1 MREGALREILD
12 TMLAELRIENL
23 VLIERVH
30 LELCGGFNAF
40 TGETGAGKSL
50 LVDALNLLF
59 GARGEPDL
67 VRPGAEAA
75 EVSARFLLSDPEIV
89 HALKE
94 NLGVAFEETEKPRA
108 AQVWELVVSRQL
120 PRTGRARAHANGR
133 PLALP
138 ALKSLG
144 EHLLDIHGQHENQ
157 SLLRTAARLEILD
170 RFAEAWDT
178 REAVRGAYAKASA
191 AAQALAA
198 VRRAARERSG
208 REELL
213 RFQLRELDDAQLEG
227 LDPAA
232 LESELK
238 LLRGGVR
245 IRDACAQAAE
255 LLDGEDVAS
264 AAGLCARGLKGL
276 EALGDLGPEAA
287 KLVQRLDSV
296 LAEARDLAGDL
307 QTLAEKARNDPER
320 LSELEDRRARLKSLE
335 RKYARDLEG
344 LRVFHEQLQR
354 EADGLENVEAR
365 TRTCETALEVA
376 SAELKACAAKLTKL
390 RRNAARELE
399 KAAATEL
406 AELGLKGAALKVA
419 LEPHPKPAA
428 APSTESAEDAER
440 ESLRLLPPEIHAT
453 GAEHAELLFSAN
465 PDLPP
470 KPLAECASGGELS
483 RVMLALKGILAR
495 HNGADRLPVVV
506 FDEVDQGVGGRMG
519 AVLGKK
525 LAALARLRQVLIVTH
540 QPQIAVYAEAQFT
553 VEKRRVGEHTQV
565 SAKLLDEAGRVD
577 ELAQMLRGAAAS
589 EHTRAEAKEMLR
601 AARADLKPAKAG
613 KTKG

>member
-1 MREGALREILD
+1 
-12 TMLAELRIENL
+12 MLAELRIENL

-30 LELCGGFNAF
+30 LELCSGFNAF

-59 GARGEPDL
+59 GARGDADL

-94 NLGVAFEETEKPRA
+94 NLGVAFEEPEGKRGA
-108 AQVWELVVSRQL
+108 HVWELVVSRQL
-120 PRTGRARAHANGR
+120 PRSGRARAHANGR

-157 SLLRTAARLEILD
+157 SLLRPAARLEILD
-170 RFAEAWDT
+170 RFAEAWDA
-178 REAVRGAYAKASA
+178 REAVRTAHARAGETAR
-191 AAQALAA
+191 ALAE
-198 VRRAARERSG
+198 VRRAARERTG

-227 LDPAA
+227 LDPEA
-232 LESELK
+232 LEGELK
-238 LLRGGVR
+238 LLRGGAR
-245 IRDACAQAAE
+245 IRDAFAQAAE
-255 LLDGEDVAS
+255 LLDGEDSAS

-276 EALGDLGPEAA
+276 ETLGDVGPGAA
-287 KLVQRLDSV
+287 KLVQRLDSL
-296 LAEARDLAGDL
+296 LAEARDLAAELTG
-307 QTLAEKARNDPER
+307 LAEKARSDPER
-320 LSELEDRRARLKSLE
+320 LTELEERRARLKSLE
-335 RKYARDLEG
+335 RKYARDLAG
-344 LRVFHEQLQR
+344 LRAFHEQLQR
-354 EADGLENVEAR
+354 DAEGLQNVETR
-365 TRTCETALEVA
+365 TRACEGALEA
-376 SAELKACAAKLTKL
+376 ACLDLKAAAAKLTRM
-390 RRNAARELE
+390 RRAAARELE
-399 KAAATEL
+399 KAVAVEL

-419 LEPHPKPAA
+419 LEPHAKAAVPAA
-428 APSTESAEDAER
+428 PEDVESEAARLVPAEF
-440 ESLRLLPPEIHAT
+440 HAT
-453 GAEHAELLFSAN
+453 GAEYAELLFSAN

-519 AVLGKK
+519 AVLGLK
-525 LAALARLRQVLIVTH
+525 LAALAKIRQVLIVTH

-565 SAKLLDEAGRVD
+565 GAKLLDETGRVA

-601 AARADLKPAKAG
+601 AARADLKPAKPG
-613 KTKG
+613 KVKG